1 VQILLAFVTFVL
13 LIDALVGDRGLVERM
28 QAGERYRQTAADL
41 ARLREENAQL
51 REQVRRLNEDPS
63 LIESLARQ
71 DLGLLRPG
79 EVLFIIKDV
88 TPAK

>member
-13 LIDALVGDRGLVERM
+13 LIDALVGDRGLVERLR
-28 QAGERYRQTAADL
+28 AGERFRQAATEL
-41 ARLREENAQL
+41 ERLRRENAQL
-51 REQVRRLNEDPS
+51 RDQVRRLNEDPS
-63 LIESLARQ
+63 LIESLARR

-88 TPAK
+88 KPAR